1 MTLGGPAVVN
11 LQPPPIYRYPSFSS
25 SFGQRIV
32 DVVGRS
38 RKSEALK
45 ILNAFDDSTKQA
57 QLFMEKAIEYTSRAN
72 ELMAKVHECFSSMQK
87 LVVDVRDDKI
97 AANEARRRARSRN
110 EQPSASAIEEDGD
123 DECAAAGDDS
133 AAGSEG
139 EIPEGEMSANHSSPE
154 DGNQYDVN
162 SRDREDPSDEN
173 TSPLSS
179 HGNVDAQ
186 ETSISSNSLI
196 FLTFII

>member
-1 MTLGGPAVVN
+1 
-11 LQPPPIYRYPSFSS
+11 
-25 SFGQRIV
+25 
-32 DVVGRS
+32 
-38 RKSEALK
+38 
-45 ILNAFDDSTKQA
+45 
-57 QLFMEKAIEYTSRAN
+57 MEKAVEYTSRAN
-72 ELMAKVHECFSSMQK
+72 ELMAKTHHECFSSMQK
-87 LVVDVRDDKI
+87 LLVDAGDDKI

-133 AAGSEG
+133 AAAGEG
-139 EIPEGEMSANHSSPE
+139 EIPEGDMSANHSSPE
-154 DGNQYDVN
+154 HGHEYDVN
-162 SRDREDPSDEN
+162 PLDREDASDEN

-196 FLTFII
+196 FFNIHYMISMFFVLFSMLYCFF